1 MTKKLSEE
9 LESKLVEIE
18 IEDDL
23 NAISEALDLSEENQ
37 EKAFKTIF
45 KAAVTSKVAEVEKD
59 LKEKLTKQNYK
70 PQ

>member
-1 MTKKLSEE
+1 MKGVEDEEEEDEDKKMKKESVDEEEEEE

-37 EKAFKTIF
+37 EKAKTIF
-45 KAAVTSKVAEVEKD
+45 KSC
-59 LKEKLTKQNYK
+59 YF
-70 PQ
+70 